1 MTYDDETVIIREA
14 DDDVTS
20 RPAEKDESEKRRED
34 AFNAVYQWNGRSFEG
49 ISASR
54 MDVWRSLCHKGG
66 FPALDPC
73 FDDTDLFY
81 PRAKSL
87 IWLCLIDAKE
97 LRRLR
102 SQGMD
107 ALLLAYEAWVDKEI
121 PHAREREAL
130 TLGLR
135 IFNQAYESRAEVVP
149 SGADEPGKH

>member
-1 MTYDDETVIIREA
+1 MTDDDPIIREA
-14 DDDVTS
+14 DDDVVS
-20 RPAEKDESEKRRED
+20 RPAEQAAEKQREE
-34 AFNAVYQWNGRSFEG
+34 AFNAIYEWNGRTFDG

-66 FPALDPC
+66 FPPLDPC

-87 IWLCLIDAKE
+87 IWLCLVDAKE

-102 SQGMD
+102 AQGMD
-107 ALLLAYEAWVDKEI
+107 SLLTAYEAWVDKEI
-121 PHAREREAL
+121 PHSKERDAL

-135 IFNQAYESRAEVVP
+135 IFNQAYASRAEVVP
-149 SGADEPGKH
+149 SGPDEPGKH

>member
-1 MTYDDETVIIREA
+1 MSDEDDTVIIREA
-14 DDDVTS
+14 DDDVTT
-20 RPAEKDESEKRRED
+20 RKEQAAEKRREE
-34 AFNAVYQWNGRSFEG
+34 AFHAIYEWNGKAFDG

-87 IWLCLIDAKE
+87 IWLCLVDAKE
-97 LRRLR
+97 LRALR
-102 SQGMD
+102 AKGMD
-107 ALLLAYEAWVDKEI
+107 ALLEAYEKWVDKEI
-121 PHAREREAL
+121 PHSKERDAL

-135 IFNQAYESRAEVVP
+135 IFNQAYDNRAEVVP
-149 SGADEPGKH
+149 SSTSTPGKH